1 MNTLNTSITSALRL
15 FGVLFI
21 LIGMLGYA
29 VAQDGDPEAGE
40 KVFKKCSACHKVG
53 ENAKNAVG
61 PVLNGVVGRAAGTYE
76 GYKYGTGLI
85 AANENGL
92 VWTEENIFGWIG
104 NPRAW
109 IREYLGDDKAKAKM
123 TFMLKKEQDRHDV
136 IAYLKTL
143 SP

>member
-1 MNTLNTSITSALRL
+1 MSSLFENFKNMFRL
-15 FGVLFI
+15 LGTVVVL
-21 LIGMLGYA
+21 LGMIGYA
-29 VAQDGDPEAGE
+29 VAQDGDPVAGE

-53 ENAKNAVG
+53 DNAKNAVG
-61 PVLNGVVGRAAGTYE
+61 PVLNGVVGRPAGSFE

-92 VWTEENIFGWIG
+92 VWTEDLIFGWIG
-104 NPRAW
+104 DPRAW

-123 TFMLKKEQDRHDV
+123 TFKLKKEQDRLDV